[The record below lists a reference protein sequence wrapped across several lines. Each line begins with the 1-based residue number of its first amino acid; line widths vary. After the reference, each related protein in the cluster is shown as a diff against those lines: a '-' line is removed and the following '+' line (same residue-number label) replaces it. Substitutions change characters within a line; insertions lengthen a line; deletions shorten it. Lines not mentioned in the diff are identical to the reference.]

1 MKRRLLAFS
10 VALFVV
16 LGAVPAWA
24 ITPTE
29 DELGSAYV
37 PPVGVWRPSEPSA
50 QHRFTPESPSFPNP
64 FGLMAVLAASGA
76 FAAAGVALRRRERQL
91 GESSGTPRRRKKGTA
106 AQIRS
111 DTK

>member
-16 LGAVPAWA
+16 LGGVPAYA
-24 ITPTE
+24 LSPTE
-29 DELGSAYV
+29 DEFRPRFT

-64 FGLMAVLAASGA
+64 FGLMAVLTASGA

-91 GESSGTPRRRKKGTA
+91 GESSGTPRRRRRGLRA
-106 AQIRS
+106 
-111 DTK
+111 